1 MRNLSAPKARLHRAR
16 QLVVG
21 FILCLSGGVAQADAS
36 LDGLLQRIA
45 AHGGGRVTF
54 VERQYLSV
62 LKQPVELTG
71 ELYFV
76 PPDHLEKRVL
86 TPKPESMVID
96 KGTLT
101 MERGGRKRSVPLA
114 SHPEIGVFIE
124 SIRATLAGDRA
135 ALEAVY
141 TLDFSWDGRGWTLA
155 LRPKDARLARNL
167 SVIRIAGHDDLVET
181 FEIVRVD
188 GDRSV
193 MNVTVPAGG

>member
-1 MRNLSAPKARLHRAR
+1 MSFLLLSL
-16 QLVVG
+16 L
-21 FILCLSGGVAQADAS
+21 GGVAQADAA
-36 LDGLLQRIA
+36 LDELLQRIA
-45 AHGGGRVTF
+45 AHGGGRVLF
-54 VERQYLSV
+54 EERQYLSV

-86 TPKPESMVID
+86 SPKPETMVID

-101 MERGGRKRSVPLA
+101 MERGGRKRSVALA

-135 ALEAVY
+135 ALETVY
-141 TLDFSWDGRGWTLA
+141 TLDFSRDGHGWILA
-155 LRPKDARLARNL
+155 LRPKDARLARSL
-167 SVIRIAGHDDLVET
+167 SVIRISGHEDVVAT

-193 MNVTVPAGG
+193 MDITVPAGG